1 MSATSSKMPA
11 FKKIQYQFTA
21 HLRDPGRHSA
31 PEDVE
36 DRRMKIY
43 RGLLYRNVHN
53 FVSSAFPVLRK
64 LYSDENWHS
73 MVRDF
78 FASHRSAS
86 PYFRDISR
94 EFLDYLQNER
104 IAQPEDPVFVN
115 ELAHYE
121 WMEIYLTNS
130 DLEPDMTNVDP
141 AGDLIQNVPVLSP
154 LAEFF
159 GYNFPVHKISPDFQP
174 KQANAQPVFL
184 MVYRDLQDRVGF
196 MELNPLAAT
205 LIEQLKNNRQESG
218 QQILEKIADTL
229 QHPNPDTVFRNGE
242 KVLKQLRAK
251 DILLGTRTPT

>member
-1 MSATSSKMPA
+1 MSVMPSKMSA

-21 HLRDPGRHSA
+21 HLRDPDRHSA
-31 PEDVE
+31 PEDIE

-43 RGLLYRNVHN
+43 RGLLFRNVQN
-53 FVSSAFPVLRK
+53 FISSAFPVLRK

-104 IAQPEDPVFVN
+104 TPRPEDPIFLN

-121 WMEIYLTNS
+121 WMEIYLANS

-141 AGDLIQNVPVLSP
+141 AGDLMQNVPVLSP
-154 LAEFF
+154 LAVSFS
-159 GYNFPVHKISPDFQP
+159 YNFPVHKISPDFQP
-174 KQANAQPVFL
+174 KQASAQPVFL
-184 MVYRDLQDRVGF
+184 MIYRDLQDKTGF
-196 MELNPLAAT
+196 MELNSLTAT
-205 LIEQLKNNRQESG
+205 LIEQLKNNRLESG
-218 QQILEKIADTL
+218 KQILERIAETL
-229 QHPNPDTVFRNGE
+229 RHPNPDTVFRNGE
-242 KVLKQLRAK
+242 QVLEQLRTK
-251 DILLGTRTPT
+251 DILLGTRTPK

>member
-1 MSATSSKMPA
+1 MSVMPSKIPA
-11 FKKIQYQFTA
+11 FKKIQYRFTA
-21 HLRDPGRHSA
+21 HLRDPDRHSA
-31 PEDVE
+31 PEDIE
-36 DRRMKIY
+36 DRRMEIY
-43 RGLLYRNVHN
+43 RGLLYRNVQN
-53 FVSSAFPVLRK
+53 FISGAFPVLRK
-64 LYSDENWHS
+64 LYSDENWHGL
-73 MVRDF
+73 VRDF

-104 IAQPEDPVFVN
+104 TTRPEDPVFLN

-141 AGDLIQNVPVLSP
+141 AGDLMQNVPVLSP

-159 GYNFPVHKISPDFQP
+159 GYSFPVHKISPDFQP
-174 KQANAQPVFL
+174 EQASAQPVFL

-196 MELNPLAAT
+196 MELNPLTAA
-205 LIEQLKNNRQESG
+205 LVAQLKDNRLESG
-218 QQILEKIADTL
+218 KQILEKIADTL
-229 QHPNPDTVFRNGE
+229 QHPDPDTVFRNGE
-242 KVLKQLRAK
+242 KVLRQLHAK